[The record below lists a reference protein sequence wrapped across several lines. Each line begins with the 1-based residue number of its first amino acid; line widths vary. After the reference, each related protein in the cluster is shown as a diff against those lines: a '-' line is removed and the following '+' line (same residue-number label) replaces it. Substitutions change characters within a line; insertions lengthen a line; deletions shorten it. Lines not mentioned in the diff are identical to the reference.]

1 MTYFDLMGDLDKVY
15 KKALKE
21 DNDELASKAN
31 NIAMVIF
38 DNDFLFDGR
47 EVSTDVL
54 DIVVHCLM
62 PIM

>member
-1 MTYFDLMGDLDKVY
+1 MTYFDLMGDLDKIY

-31 NIAMVIF
+31 NLSKVLF

-47 EVSTDVL
+47 EVPTDIVN
-54 DIVVHCLM
+54 IVVHLLL
-62 PIM
+62 

>member
-31 NIAMVIF
+31 NIAIF
-38 DNDFLFDGR
+38 LFNNDFLFDGR
-47 EVSTDVL
+47 EVSNDVL

-62 PIM
+62 PIL